1 MEVNSMTQILILIG
15 VTLCV
20 IILNEI
26 RRQLDDICDYLETE
40 DPRDI
45 FRRPKYGS

>member
-1 MEVNSMTQILILIG
+1 MITDVNSMTQILIMVG

-26 RRQLDDICDYLETE
+26 RRQLDDICDYFEAE

-45 FRRPKYGS
+45 FRGKK

>member
-1 MEVNSMTQILILIG
+1 MNMEVNSMTQILILMG

-20 IILNEI
+20 ILLNEI
-26 RRQLDDICDYLETE
+26 RKGIDDICDYLEVE

-45 FRRPKYGS
+45 FRGKK

>member
-1 MEVNSMTQILILIG
+1 MNMELNSMTQILILMG

-26 RRQLDDICDYLETE
+26 RRQIDSLLDYLEAE

-45 FRRPKYGS
+45 FRGKK